1 MSNEQMQ
8 DQDIIEAEVSM
19 EAEVSEQEDTVVEKL
34 QDDKIIEGWMLIVC
48 LFVYI
53 MNLICLQKCACVH
66 GSAVCN
72 IVSCRLAALDDT

>member
-53 MNLICLQKCACVH
+53 MNLI
-66 GSAVCN
+66 
-72 IVSCRLAALDDT
+72 